1 MLRILGLSLLYFTIV
16 FGAGFLLG
24 PVRVLLLEPQLGTRT
39 SELLEMPIML
49 FVIWIAAGWIAQR
62 FAGAMQPIE
71 QLCIGILAVTGVLFA
86 DLAVGVFLR
95 SMTVT
100 EVFFRRDLVSGTA
113 YYSLLVL
120 CALMI
125 WLQAEKKKQQTS

>member
-1 MLRILGLSLLYFTIV
+1 MPRTLGLSLLYFMLV

-24 PVRVLLLEPQLGTRT
+24 PIRVLLLEPQLGTRT
-39 SELLEMPIML
+39 AELLEMPIML

-62 FAGAMQPIE
+62 FAQEMPPFE
-71 QLCIGILAVTGVLFA
+71 RLSIGILAVTGVVFA

-100 EVFFRRDLVSGTA
+100 EVFFRRDVVSGTA
-113 YYSLLVL
+113 YYGLLVL

-125 WLQAEKKKQQTS
+125 WLQARQRQHRV